1 MSKTERQLNLVF
13 LLLNTKRGLTRSQIQ
28 EQLLDYR
35 ESPSQAAFERM
46 FERDKED
53 IKELGFQLEAN
64 LNDMAS
70 SEEFSYRIIRD
81 SSFVNFHKFSLEE
94 KLVLQMSL
102 IHLHKMNMFDLSLNL
117 KLEANLKTLPVE
129 VNLKKTVDGILL
141 FQVIKAIKDRRFI
154 FFEYVGINPN
164 SNEEVARKVTPLHLV
179 VKNGFYYLIGYSHER
194 ENYRVF
200 RMDRITRLLD
210 VGSID
215 EALYSVAKKDDLINL
230 LDLANPIMQGKFK
243 IIENRSID
251 LIDFPGFN
259 LDLDDDNVTFD
270 FRPSM
275 IDSLIR
281 YFAMNL
287 DSISDL
293 SPEIIVSHMNELLK
307 VKSL

>member
-81 SSFVNFHKFSLEE
+81 SSFVNFHNFSLEE

-154 FFEYVGINPN
+154 FFEYLGISPN
-164 SNEEVARKVTPLHLV
+164 GNEEVTRKVTPLHLV

-230 LDLANPIMQGKFK
+230 LDSANPIMQGKFK

-259 LDLDDDNVTFD
+259 LDLDDDNITFD

-293 SPEIIVSHMNELLK
+293 SPEMIVSHMNELLK